1 MSQPPLINARPDIY
15 VDGEQRSDLQ
25 QAVSVMVV
33 SLPRH
38 GCANA
43 ELTLTNWG
51 LQEDQSA
58 PSYLFADIGLGAS
71 VRLAMGDP
79 ATTVFEGEI
88 TGIEEQY
95 GDAAPALTLLLQD
108 RLHHLARHRQNRSYE
123 DLSPDDVIRSIA
135 ADAGLEAEVDV
146 SGLTA
151 SWHQINESDLAFLLR
166 LCTRFD
172 IGLRMDRGALR
183 ARPEEPDPEPV
194 ELSPLDSALKVRI
207 LADLNHQYQSSTVQG
222 YNPAT
227 AEAVDYE
234 ADSLSPAPA
243 DTSAAD
249 TLSRLGW
256 DSSDVI
262 PQPVARSQAEAEAY
276 ARAHFQRRARQFL
289 KGQITCIGDAGLR
302 SGREITL
309 EGVSPRLSGTYQV
322 HHCTHRFDTRSGFR
336 TQLDVNRADWS
347 HNQ

>member
-15 VDGEQRSDLQ
+15 LDGEQRSDLQ
-25 QAVSVMVV
+25 EALSVMVI

-51 LQEDQSA
+51 LDEGQST
-58 PSYLFADIGLGAS
+58 PSYLFTDIGLGAS
-71 VRLAMGDP
+71 VRIAMADP
-79 ATTVFEGEI
+79 ATTLFEGEI

-95 GDAAPALTLLLQD
+95 GGAAPALTLLLQD
-108 RLHHLARHRQNRSYE
+108 PLHHLARHRQSRSYE
-123 DLSPDDVIRSIA
+123 DFSPDDVIRSIA
-135 ADAGLEAEVDV
+135 GDAGLEAEVDV
-146 SGLTA
+146 SGLTDT
-151 SWHQINESDLAFLLR
+151 WHQINESDLAFLLR
-166 LCTRFD
+166 LCARFD
-172 IGLRMDRGALR
+172 IGLRLDRGALR
-183 ARPEEPDPEPV
+183 AKPEEPDPV
-194 ELSPLDSALKVRI
+194 AVVLSPLDSALSVRV

-222 YNPAT
+222 YSPAT
-227 AEAVDYE
+227 AESVDYE

-256 DSSDVI
+256 ASTDVV
-262 PQPVARSQAEAEAY
+262 PQPLARSQAEAEAY

-289 KGQITCIGDAGLR
+289 TGQIICTGEAGLH

-309 EGVSPRLSGTYQV
+309 EGVSPRLAGSYQV
-322 HHCTHRFDTRSGFR
+322 GHCTHRFDTRSGFR
-336 TQLDVNRADWS
+336 TQLDVNRAHWS
-347 HNQ
+347 HSQ